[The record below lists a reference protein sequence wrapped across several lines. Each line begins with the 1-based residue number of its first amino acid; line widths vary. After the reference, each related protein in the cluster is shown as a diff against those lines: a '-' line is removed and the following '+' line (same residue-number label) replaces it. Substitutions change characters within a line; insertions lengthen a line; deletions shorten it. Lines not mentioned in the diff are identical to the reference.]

1 MTEIEFSDWYF
12 LFLSP
17 DNSTTAPVSPRSE
30 APLPASS
37 SSSSVSAEVT
47 SSLADKLHVP
57 ASQFSVSSVEQYR
70 VGQLQRRFCLII
82 VNVERL
88 IFFKWSK
95 LSYQLLVAVVTNNR
109 LGVATE

>member
-30 APLPASS
+30 APLPSSSSSS

-47 SSLADKLHVP
+47 SNLAEKLHVP

-70 VGQLQRRFCLII
+70 VG
-82 VNVERL
+82 
-88 IFFKWSK
+88 WW
-95 LSYQLLVAVVTNNR
+95 
-109 LGVATE
+109 ATATLP

>member
-30 APLPASS
+30 APLPSSSS

-47 SSLADKLHVP
+47 SSLAEKLQVP
-57 ASQFSVSSVEQYR
+57 ASQFSVSSVDQYR
-70 VGQLQRRFCLII
+70 VG
-82 VNVERL
+82 
-88 IFFKWSK
+88 W
-95 LSYQLLVAVVTNNR
+95 
-109 LGVATE
+109 

>member
-30 APLPASS
+30 APLPDSSSS
-37 SSSSVSAEVT
+37 SSSSVSAGVT
-47 SSLADKLHVP
+47 SSLAEKLHVP

-70 VGQLQRRFCLII
+70 VG
-82 VNVERL
+82 
-88 IFFKWSK
+88 WW
-95 LSYQLLVAVVTNNR
+95 
-109 LGVATE
+109 ATAILP

>member
-30 APLPASS
+30 APLPSSSSSS

-47 SSLADKLHVP
+47 SSLAEKLHVP
-57 ASQFSVSSVEQYR
+57 ASQFSVSTVEQYR
-70 VGQLQRRFCLII
+70 VG
-82 VNVERL
+82 
-88 IFFKWSK
+88 W
-95 LSYQLLVAVVTNNR
+95 
-109 LGVATE
+109 

>member
-30 APLPASS
+30 APLPSSSSS
-37 SSSSVSAEVT
+37 SSSSVSVEGT
-47 SSLADKLHVP
+47 SSLAEKLHVP

-70 VGQLQRRFCLII
+70 VGC
-82 VNVERL
+82 
-88 IFFKWSK
+88 
-95 LSYQLLVAVVTNNR
+95 
-109 LGVATE
+109 